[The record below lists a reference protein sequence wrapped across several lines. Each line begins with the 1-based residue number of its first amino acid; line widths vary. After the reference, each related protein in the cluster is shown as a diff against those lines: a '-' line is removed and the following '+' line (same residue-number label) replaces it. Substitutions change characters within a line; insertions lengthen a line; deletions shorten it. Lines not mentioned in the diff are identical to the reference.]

1 MRYYWYGVSI
11 LTREDPAPLRS
22 RAIRRLVLREEMR
35 KENRKRKERVEIAR
49 AIFRKDSGP
58 KLDSGPKVEERRRV
72 RG

>member
-1 MRYYWYGVSI
+1 
-11 LTREDPAPLRS
+11 
-22 RAIRRLVLREEMR
+22 MR